1 MPMLAAVSRVAA
13 AAGAPCQ
20 VAVEER
26 MACGTGICFSCVVPV
41 RGGGPGPGR
50 MARSCTEGPVLDG
63 AGVAWAE
70 LGPAPAGRP
79 AAAAAGRTRGQA
91 GAAPGPA
98 RAWDPDLSVD
108 LCGVRLATPVL
119 AASGCFGFG
128 REMARSLDL
137 REVGAVVT
145 KSVSLE
151 PRRGRPTPRAAETP
165 SGMLNA
171 IGLQNPGVEAF
182 CATDLPFLAD
192 AGARVVASVVGRTA
206 AEFGRVA
213 GRLAR
218 EDAVDLVEVNLSCPN
233 VEHRGEV
240 FAADPAAAAEV
251 VRAVKAAAG
260 QPVLAK
266 LTADVSD
273 LVAVARAVVEAGADG
288 LTLINTLL
296 GMAVDVHRRR
306 PLLAAGTGGLSGPAI
321 RPVAVR
327 CTWQVASA
335 LPGVPIV
342 GTGGVVSAE
351 DAAEFLLVGARA
363 VAVGTASF
371 NDPRAAVAVA
381 RGIAAYLETQ
391 GARSVAELPA
401 LFQPGG

>member
-1 MPMLAAVSRVAA
+1 VTRAGPATAATG
-13 AAGAPCQ
+13 AGAK
-20 VAVEER
+20 AGL
-26 MACGTGICFSCVVPV
+26 ATG
-41 RGGGPGPGR
+41 
-50 MARSCTEGPVLDG
+50 
-63 AGVAWAE
+63 
-70 LGPAPAGRP
+70 
-79 AAAAAGRTRGQA
+79 
-91 GAAPGPA
+91 
-98 RAWDPDLSVD
+98 PDLSVD

-128 REMARSLDL
+128 REMARFLDL
-137 REVGAVVT
+137 REIGAVVT

-151 PRRGRPTPRAAETP
+151 PRRGRPTPRMAETP

-182 CATDLPFLAD
+182 CATDLPLLAD
-192 AGARVVASVVGRTA
+192 AGARVVASVVGRSA
-206 AEFGRVA
+206 AEFARVA
-213 GRLAR
+213 ARLGR
-218 EDAVDLVEVNLSCPN
+218 EDAVDLIEVNLSCPN

-240 FAADPAAAAEV
+240 FATDPDAAAAV
-251 VRAVKAAAG
+251 VAAVKAATG

-266 LTADVSD
+266 LTADVTD

-327 CTWQVASA
+327 CTWQVAQA

-342 GTGGVVSAE
+342 GTGGILTAE

-371 NDPRAAVAVA
+371 VDPRAAVEVA
-381 RGIAAYLETQ
+381 AGLAAYLETQ
-391 GARSVAELPA
+391 GIGSVAELPA
-401 LFQPGG
+401 LFQPER